1 MYSNSNMTLYDIEN
15 IHKQKI
21 YLMKPKNTSFHTIIT
36 YYKQMTFGKFM
47 TMSFHTYVHEYY
59 DRK

>member
-36 YYKQMTFGKFM
+36 YYKQMTL
-47 TMSFHTYVHEYY
+47 ENL
-59 DRK
+59 